1 MPPTRASFAR
11 SKPIVRGKLL
21 LIPAN
26 TLGKL
31 SIEKKIPEKKID
43 VRPVKRVIIFPTL
56 KSIMKDAA
64 ISPIPM
70 KGIAL

>member
-1 MPPTRASFAR
+1 M
-11 SKPIVRGKLL
+11 
-21 LIPAN
+21 LISAN